1 MSFRRAAAV
10 ACAALTAIS
19 TSGCG
24 QFRLSG
30 IDLARDTSITFTTE
44 EHADLALPFHL
55 AWHDDDAAPDRHYAV
70 VVNRTP
76 PPPGETLRWFAKGDK
91 PCLANAACPDDVY
104 LLRKGVVR
112 TDVAEVDVRAVPV
125 PLGRGDRSGL
135 QTATVIVLDDD
146 GRRVGEAAFTFEFT
160 LDEASR

>member
-30 IDLARDTSITFTTE
+30 IDLTRDSSITFATDD
-44 EHADLALPFHL
+44 HSDLSLPFHL
-55 AWHDDDAAPDRHYAV
+55 TWRDDAAAAGRSYAV

-76 PPPGETLRWFAKGDK
+76 PPPGETLRWYAKGDRA
-91 PCLANAACPDDVY
+91 CLSSSTCPDDAY

-112 TDVAEVDVRAVPV
+112 ADAPAVDVRAVPI
-125 PLGRGDRSGL
+125 PAGRTDRRGL
-135 QTATVIVLDDD
+135 QTATVIVLDAE

-160 LDEASR
+160 LAEGSR